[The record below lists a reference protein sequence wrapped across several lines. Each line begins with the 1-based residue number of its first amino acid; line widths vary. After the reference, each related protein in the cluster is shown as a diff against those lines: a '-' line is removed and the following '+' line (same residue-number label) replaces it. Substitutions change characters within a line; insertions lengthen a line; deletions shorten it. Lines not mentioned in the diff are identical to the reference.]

1 MAEIQMPQLGET
13 VTEGTITKW
22 LKSVGDE
29 ITEDE
34 AIVEVSTDKVD
45 SEIPSPVSGTLT
57 EIKVEEGETVDV
69 GAVLAVVGDGAAP
82 AGDGGGEAEAPA
94 DQAEADEPEAAEA
107 QEAQAEEEA
116 GDPTDPE
123 EPAAAADGGAESDG
137 SSGTGGGGGG
147 STDPQQASAPD
158 DTQSVDE
165 GAPAEAAPAS
175 PAMSAPNEGAPS
187 GGSGGDTEGLVL
199 SPVVRRLINE
209 HGIDPAS
216 ITGTG
221 AGGRIT
227 RNDVLAAVEGGGGG
241 GSAQAP
247 AAPAASAPAPAAPAA
262 PAPAAPTA
270 APKTAPTPPKVVPA
284 TPGETDTA
292 VPFNNIRRRTGEHM
306 VRSKATSPHVF
317 TVMEVDLEGVEKVR
331 RAHKERFKA
340 EAGISLTYLPFIARA
355 LVDAIDEFP
364 HMNAS
369 VGEGELVVHH
379 QVNLGI
385 AVDLDYEGLI
395 VPVIH
400 GSQDLRLPA
409 IARSIA
415 ELAGKARTRKL
426 SADDIS
432 GGTFTITNAGASGTF
447 VQLPI
452 INQPQVAI
460 LSTEGVTRRPVV
472 VTDSAGNE
480 AIAIRSIGNL
490 SLAWDH
496 RAFDGAYAAAFLRR
510 VVDILEQRDWEAEL

>member
-69 GAVLAVVGDGAAP
+69 GAVLAVVGDGGAP
-82 AGDGGGEAEAPA
+82 SGDGGGGEEAPA
-94 DQAEADEPEAAEA
+94 DEPAEQAEADEPEAAEA
-107 QEAQAEEEA
+107 QEAAAEEEQ
-116 GDPTDPE
+116 GDPTEPDAPAE
-123 EPAAAADGGAESDG
+123 EAPAAA
-137 SSGTGGGGGG
+137 
-147 STDPQQASAPD
+147 QASA
-158 DTQSVDE
+158 E
-165 GAPAEAAPAS
+165 EAPAEAPAEEE
-175 PAMSAPNEGAPS
+175 SAPESAPS
-187 GGSGGDTEGLVL
+187 GGGSTEGLVL
-199 SPVVRRLINE
+199 SPVVRRLIAE
-209 HGIDPAS
+209 HGVDPAS
-216 ITGTG
+216 IAGTG

-241 GSAQAP
+241 GSTQ
-247 AAPAASAPAPAAPAA
+247 APAA
-262 PAPAAPTA
+262 PAPAAAPAAA
-270 APKTAPTPPKVVPA
+270 APAPAAAPAAPAAQASAPKAAPVPPKVTPA
-284 TPGETDTA
+284 TPGEADTA

-340 EAGISLTYLPFIARA
+340 EAGVSLTYLPFIARA
-355 LVDAIDEFP
+355 LVDAIEQFP

-400 GSQDLRLPA
+400 GAQDLRLPA

-432 GGTFTITNAGASGTF
+432 GGTFTITNAGASGTL
-447 VQLPI
+447 VQLPV

-472 VTDSAGNE
+472 VTDAAGNE
-480 AIAIRSIGNL
+480 AIAIRSMGNL
-490 SLAWDH
+490 SMAWDH
-496 RAFDGAYAAAFLRR
+496 RAFDGAYAAAFLRT

>member
-69 GAVLAVVGDGAAP
+69 GAVLAIVGDGAAP
-82 AGDGGGEAEAPA
+82 SGDGGGGEEAPA
-94 DQAEADEPEAAEA
+94 EEPAEQAEADEPEAAEA
-107 QEAQAEEEA
+107 QEAAAEEEQ
-116 GDPTDPE
+116 GDPTEPE
-123 EPAAAADGGAESDG
+123 APAAEEAPAE
-137 SSGTGGGGGG
+137 
-147 STDPQQASAPD
+147 
-158 DTQSVDE
+158 E
-165 GAPAEAAPAS
+165 APAEAPAEEESAPEAPAES
-175 PAMSAPNEGAPS
+175 APS
-187 GGSGGDTEGLVL
+187 GGGSTEGLVL
-199 SPVVRRLINE
+199 SPVVRRLIAE
-209 HGIDPAS
+209 HGVDPAS
-216 ITGTG
+216 ISGTG

-241 GSAQAP
+241 GSTQ
-247 AAPAASAPAPAAPAA
+247 APAA
-262 PAPAAPTA
+262 PAPAAAQPAPAAA
-270 APKTAPTPPKVVPA
+270 APAAQASAPKAAPVPPKVTPA
-284 TPGETDTA
+284 TPGEADTA

-340 EAGISLTYLPFIARA
+340 EAGVSLTYLPFIARA
-355 LVDAIDEFP
+355 LVDAIEQFP

-400 GSQDLRLPA
+400 GAQDLRLPA

-415 ELAGKARTRKL
+415 DLAGKARTRKL

-432 GGTFTITNAGASGTF
+432 GGTFTITNAGASGTL
-447 VQLPI
+447 VQLPV

-472 VTDSAGNE
+472 VTDAAGNE
-480 AIAIRSIGNL
+480 AIAIRSMGNL
-490 SLAWDH
+490 SMAWDH
-496 RAFDGAYAAAFLRR
+496 RAFDGAYAAAFLRT

>member
-29 ITEDE
+29 ISEDE

-69 GAVLAVVGDGAAP
+69 GAVLAVVGDGGAP
-82 AGDGGGEAEAPA
+82 AAEPEE
-94 DQAEADEPEAAEA
+94 QAEADEPEAAEA

-116 GDPTDPE
+116 GDPTEPE
-123 EPAAAADGGAESDG
+123 APASADEQGAEQDG
-137 SSGTGGGGGG
+137 SAATGASG
-147 STDPQQASAPD
+147 STDPQGPSAPD
-158 DTQSVDE
+158 DTQPADQ

-175 PAMSAPNEGAPS
+175 PAMSAPNEGAPTS
-187 GGSGGDTEGLVL
+187 GGGDTEGLVL

-247 AAPAASAPAPAAPAA
+247 AAPAASAPAPSAPAA
-262 PAPAAPTA
+262 PAAAPAPTA
-270 APKTAPTPPKVVPA
+270 APKAAPTPPKVVPA

>member
-22 LKSVGDE
+22 LKAVGDE
-29 ITEDE
+29 IAEDE

-57 EIKVEEGETVDV
+57 EIKVEEGDTVDV
-69 GAVLAVVGDGAAP
+69 GAVLAIVGDPASGGGEDAAP
-82 AGDGGGEAEAPA
+82 APAAEPEQ
-94 DQAEADEPEAAEA
+94 QATADEPEAAEA
-107 QEAQAEEEA
+107 QQAAAEEAA
-116 GDPTDPE
+116 GDPT
-123 EPAAAADGGAESDG
+123 EPAA
-137 SSGTGGGGGG
+137 
-147 STDPQQASAPD
+147 P
-158 DTQSVDE
+158 
-165 GAPAEAAPAS
+165 APAPAPAPQEAPAAPAPAPQEAAPA
-175 PAMSAPNEGAPS
+175 PAAAEGI
-187 GGSGGDTEGLVL
+187 VL
-199 SPVVRRLINE
+199 SPVVRRLIAE

-227 RNDVLAAVEGGGGG
+227 RNDVLAVVEGGGAG
-241 GSAQAP
+241 
-247 AAPAASAPAPAAPAA
+247 ASAPAPAPAAAAPAA
-262 PAPAAPTA
+262 PAPSRPAAPRP
-270 APKTAPTPPKVVPA
+270 APVVPA
-284 TPGETDTA
+284 TPGEADTT

-317 TVMEVDLEGVEKVR
+317 TVMEVDLEGVERVR

-355 LVDAIDEFP
+355 LVDAIAEFP

-369 VGEGELVVHH
+369 VGEGELIVHH

-395 VPVIH
+395 VPVVH
-400 GSQDLRLPA
+400 GAQDLRLPA
-409 IARSIA
+409 IARA
-415 ELAGKARTRKL
+415 VADLAQKARTRKL

-432 GGTFTITNAGASGTF
+432 GGTITITNAGASGTF
-447 VQLPI
+447 VQLPV

-472 VTDSAGNE
+472 VTDAAGNE

-490 SLAWDH
+490 SMAWDH
-496 RAFDGAYAAAFLRR
+496 RAFDGAYAAAFLRT

>member
-29 ITEDE
+29 ISEDE

-69 GAVLAVVGDGAAP
+69 GAVLAIVGDGAAP
-82 AGDGGGEAEAPA
+82 SGDDGGTDEAPA
-94 DQAEADEPEAAEA
+94 EPAEPAEQAEADEPEAAEA
-107 QEAQAEEEA
+107 QEAEAEESA
-116 GDPTDPE
+116 GDPTEPE
-123 EPAAAADGGAESDG
+123 APAPAAEQGAESDA
-137 SSGTGGGGGG
+137 SAGTGEGDG
-147 STDPQQASAPD
+147 APE
-158 DTQSVDE
+158 TPAAPE
-165 GAPAEAAPAS
+165 PAPAPAES
-175 PAMSAPNEGAPS
+175 
-187 GGSGGDTEGLVL
+187 GSGGGAGTEGLVL
-199 SPVVRRLINE
+199 SPVVRRLIAE

-216 ITGTG
+216 IQGTG

-227 RNDVLAAVEGGGGG
+227 RNDVLAAVEGPGGG
-241 GSAQAP
+241 ATQAP
-247 AAPAASAPAPAAPAA
+247 AAPAAAPAAPAA
-262 PAPAAPTA
+262 PAAAAATPT
-270 APKTAPTPPKVVPA
+270 PAPTPQAAPA
-284 TPGETDTA
+284 PARVTPSTPGEADTA

-317 TVMEVDLEGVEKVR
+317 TVMEVDLEGVERVR

-340 EAGISLTYLPFIARA
+340 EAGVSLTYLPFIARA

-364 HMNAS
+364 NMNAS

-400 GSQDLRLPA
+400 DAQNLRLPA
-409 IARSIA
+409 IARA
-415 ELAGKARTRKL
+415 VADLAGKARTRKL

-432 GGTFTITNAGASGTF
+432 GGTFTITNAGASGTL

-460 LSTEGVTRRPVV
+460 LSTEGVVRRPV
-472 VTDSAGNE
+472 
-480 AIAIRSIGNL
+480 
-490 SLAWDH
+490 
-496 RAFDGAYAAAFLRR
+496 
-510 VVDILEQRDWEAEL
+510 

>member
-29 ITEDE
+29 ISEDE

-69 GAVLAVVGDGAAP
+69 GAVLAIVGDGAAP
-82 AGDGGGEAEAPA
+82 SGDGGGSDEAPA
-94 DQAEADEPEAAEA
+94 EQAEADEPEAAEA
-107 QEAQAEEEA
+107 QEAEAEEEA
-116 GDPTDPE
+116 GDPTEPE
-123 EPAAAADGGAESDG
+123 APAPAAE
-137 SSGTGGGGGG
+137 TGGD
-147 STDPQQASAPD
+147 TDASAGSGD
-158 DTQSVDE
+158 AETADE
-165 GAPAEAAPAS
+165 GESAEESAPEAPPAEAPAS
-175 PAMSAPNEGAPS
+175 EGAPS
-187 GGSGGDTEGLVL
+187 GGGTEGLVL
-199 SPVVRRLINE
+199 SPVVRRLIAE

-216 ITGTG
+216 IEGTG

-227 RNDVLAAVEGGGGG
+227 RNDVLAAVEGPGGG
-241 GSAQAP
+241 ATQ
-247 AAPAASAPAPAAPAA
+247 APAAPAA
-262 PAPAAPTA
+262 PAAAPAAPA
-270 APKTAPTPPKVVPA
+270 APAAAATPAPAAAPASAPKPQAAPAPARVTPA
-284 TPGETDTA
+284 TPGEADTA

-364 HMNAS
+364 NMNAS

-400 GSQDLRLPA
+400 DAQNLRLPA
-409 IARSIA
+409 IARA
-415 ELAGKARTRKL
+415 VADLAGKARTRKL

-432 GGTFTITNAGASGTF
+432 GGTFTITNAGASGTL

-460 LSTEGVTRRPVV
+460 LSTEGVRRRPVV
-472 VTDSAGNE
+472 VTDGAGNE
-480 AIAIRSIGNL
+480 AIAIRSMGNL
-490 SLAWDH
+490 SMAWDH

>member
-29 ITEDE
+29 ISEDE

-69 GAVLAVVGDGAAP
+69 GSVLALVGDPSGAP
-82 AGDGGGEAEAPA
+82 AAGDDASSGGGEEADAEAEGGGDEGGGDA
-94 DQAEADEPEAAEA
+94 GGGEEGGSEEGDGEAEQAEQAPAAEA
-107 QEAQAEEEA
+107 EAEAEIDDATEPDFKGDA
-116 GDPTDPE
+116 DGDPQPPTAPQAQEPTDDRSE
-123 EPAAAADGGAESDG
+123 TTGGDSETEDAA
-137 SSGTGGGGGG
+137 GGGGGG
-147 STDPQQASAPD
+147 
-158 DTQSVDE
+158 
-165 GAPAEAAPAS
+165 
-175 PAMSAPNEGAPS
+175 M
-187 GGSGGDTEGLVL
+187 VL

-227 RNDVLAAVEGGGGG
+227 RSDVLAAVEGEQAATAVP
-241 GSAQAP
+241 AQPAP
-247 AAPAASAPAPAAPAA
+247 AAAPAASPEVAPARAPAVRVA
-262 PAPAAPTA
+262 PSSA
-270 APKTAPTPPKVVPA
+270 
-284 TPGETDTA
+284 GQGDTT

-306 VRSKATSPHVF
+306 IRSKATSAHVY
-317 TVMEVDLEGVEKVR
+317 TVMEVDLEGVERVR
-331 RAHKERFKA
+331 RAHKERFRA

-355 LVDAIDEFP
+355 LVDAIAEFP

-369 VGEGELVVHH
+369 VGEGELVLHGE
-379 QVNLGI
+379 VNLGI
-385 AVDLDYEGLI
+385 AVDLDHEGLI

-400 GSQDLRLPA
+400 GAQDLRLPA
-409 IARSIA
+409 IARA
-415 ELAGKARTRKL
+415 VADQATKARTRKL

-432 GGTFTITNAGASGTF
+432 GGTVTITNAGAAGTL

-452 INQPQVAI
+452 INQPQVMI

-472 VTDSAGNE
+472 VTDASGAE
-480 AIAIRSIGNL
+480 SIAIRSMGNL
-490 SLAWDH
+490 SMAWDH

-510 VVDILEQRDWEAEL
+510 LVDILEQRSWEAEL

>member
-69 GAVLAVVGDGAAP
+69 GAVLAIVGDGAP
-82 AGDGGGEAEAPA
+82 AGGDDGGGEEAPPEEPA
-94 DQAEADEPEAAEA
+94 EQAEADEPEAAEA
-107 QEAQAEEEA
+107 QEAEAEEAA
-116 GDPTDPE
+116 GDPTEPE
-123 EPAAAADGGAESDG
+123 GPAPAAEESPGEEESAPAAPAESAP
-137 SSGTGGGGGG
+137 SGGGGGG
-147 STDPQQASAPD
+147 S
-158 DTQSVDE
+158 
-165 GAPAEAAPAS
+165 
-175 PAMSAPNEGAPS
+175 
-187 GGSGGDTEGLVL
+187 TEGLVL
-199 SPVVRRLINE
+199 SPVVRRLIAE
-209 HGIDPAS
+209 HGVDPAS
-216 ITGTG
+216 IAGTG

-241 GSAQAP
+241 GSTQAPATPAPAAAPAP
-247 AAPAASAPAPAAPAA
+247 AAPAPAPAAAAPAA
-262 PAPAAPTA
+262 PAPAASAPKA
-270 APKTAPTPPKVVPA
+270 APVPPKVTPA
-284 TPGETDTA
+284 TPGEADTA

-317 TVMEVDLEGVEKVR
+317 TVMEVDLEGVERVR

-340 EAGISLTYLPFIARA
+340 EAGVSLTYLPFIARA
-355 LVDAIDEFP
+355 LVDAIEQFP

-395 VPVIH
+395 VPVIQ
-400 GSQDLRLPA
+400 GAQDLRLPA

-415 ELAGKARTRKL
+415 DLAQKARTRKL

-432 GGTFTITNAGASGTF
+432 GGTFTITNAGASGTL
-447 VQLPI
+447 VQLPV

-472 VTDSAGNE
+472 VTDAAGNE
-480 AIAIRSIGNL
+480 AIAIRSMGNL
-490 SLAWDH
+490 SMAWDH
-496 RAFDGAYAAAFLRR
+496 RAFDGAYAAAFLRT

>member
-57 EIKVEEGETVDV
+57 EIKVEEGDTVDV
-69 GAVLAVVGDGAAP
+69 GTVLAVVGDGGAAP
-82 AGDGGGEAEAPA
+82 AEEPAAEPEPEG
-94 DQAEADEPEAAEA
+94 QATADEPAAAEA
-107 QEAQAEEEA
+107 QEAEAEAEQT
-116 GDPTDPE
+116 DPTEPARDAPRDE
-123 EPAAAADGGAESDG
+123 EPAPS
-137 SSGTGGGGGG
+137 
-147 STDPQQASAPD
+147 
-158 DTQSVDE
+158 
-165 GAPAEAAPAS
+165 APAEAPV
-175 PAMSAPNEGAPS
+175 APS
-187 GGSGGDTEGLVL
+187 PGGTEGLVL
-199 SPVVRRLINE
+199 SPVVRRLIAE

-216 ITGTG
+216 IQGTG

-227 RNDVLAAVEGGGGG
+227 RNDVLAAVEGGGEGRTG
-241 GSAQAP
+241 
-247 AAPAASAPAPAAPAA
+247 AAPAAAAPSAPSAPAAAAPAA
-262 PAPAAPTA
+262 AAPATRP
-270 APKTAPTPPKVVPA
+270 APTPPRVVA
-284 TPGETDTA
+284 APGETDTA

-317 TVMEVDLEGVEKVR
+317 TVMEVDLEGVEQVR

-355 LVDAIDEFP
+355 LVDALDEFP

-379 QVNLGI
+379 EVNLGI

-395 VPVIH
+395 VPVVH
-400 GSQDLRLPA
+400 GAQDLRLPA
-409 IARSIA
+409 IARSVA
-415 ELAGKARTRKL
+415 DLAGKARTRKL

-432 GGTFTITNAGASGTF
+432 GGTFTITNAGASGTL

-472 VTDSAGNE
+472 VTDAAGNE
-480 AIAIRSIGNL
+480 AIAIRSMGNL

-496 RAFDGAYAAAFLRR
+496 RAFDGAYAAAFLRTL
-510 VVDILEQRDWEAEL
+510 VDILEQRDWEAEL

>member
-29 ITEDE
+29 ISEDE

-69 GAVLAVVGDGAAP
+69 GSVLALVGDPSGAP
-82 AGDGGGEAEAPA
+82 AAGDDASSGGGEEADAEAEGGGDEGGGDA
-94 DQAEADEPEAAEA
+94 GGGEEGGGEEGDGEAEQAEQAPAAEA
-107 QEAQAEEEA
+107 EAEAEAEIDDATEPDFKGDA
-116 GDPTDPE
+116 DGDPQPPTAPQAQEPTDDRSE
-123 EPAAAADGGAESDG
+123 TTGGDSETEDAA
-137 SSGTGGGGGG
+137 GGGGGG
-147 STDPQQASAPD
+147 
-158 DTQSVDE
+158 
-165 GAPAEAAPAS
+165 G
-175 PAMSAPNEGAPS
+175 M
-187 GGSGGDTEGLVL
+187 VL

-227 RNDVLAAVEGGGGG
+227 RSDVLAAVEGEQAATAVP
-241 GSAQAP
+241 AQPAP
-247 AAPAASAPAPAAPAA
+247 AAAPAASPEVAPARAPAVRVA
-262 PAPAAPTA
+262 PSSA
-270 APKTAPTPPKVVPA
+270 
-284 TPGETDTA
+284 GQGDTT

-306 VRSKATSPHVF
+306 IRSKATSAHVY
-317 TVMEVDLEGVEKVR
+317 TVMEVDLEGVERVR
-331 RAHKERFKA
+331 RAHKERFRA

-355 LVDAIDEFP
+355 LVDAIAEFP

-369 VGEGELVVHH
+369 VGEGELVLHGE
-379 QVNLGI
+379 VNLGI
-385 AVDLDYEGLI
+385 AVDLDHEGLI

-400 GSQDLRLPA
+400 GAQDLRLPA
-409 IARSIA
+409 IARA
-415 ELAGKARTRKL
+415 VADQATKARTRKL

-432 GGTFTITNAGASGTF
+432 GGTVTITNAGAAGTL

-452 INQPQVAI
+452 INQPQVMI

-472 VTDSAGNE
+472 VTDASGAE
-480 AIAIRSIGNL
+480 SIAIRSMGNL
-490 SLAWDH
+490 SMAWDH

-510 VVDILEQRDWEAEL
+510 LVDILEQRSWEAEL

>member
-69 GAVLAVVGDGAAP
+69 GAVLAIVGDGAA
-82 AGDGGGEAEAPA
+82 GGGEAPA
-94 DQAEADEPEAAEA
+94 EEPAEQATADEPEAAEA

-116 GDPTDPE
+116 GDPTEPE
-123 EPAAAADGGAESDG
+123 APAPAAEQGAESDASAG
-137 SSGTGGGGGG
+137 IGAGGGQGGG
-147 STDPQQASAPD
+147 APE
-158 DTQSVDE
+158 TPATPE
-165 GAPAEAAPAS
+165 PAP
-175 PAMSAPNEGAPS
+175 APS
-187 GGSGGDTEGLVL
+187 GGSSGGDTEGLVL

-209 HGIDPAS
+209 HGLDPTS
-216 ITGTG
+216 IEGTG

-241 GSAQAP
+241 GAAQAP
-247 AAPAASAPAPAAPAA
+247 ATPSAPAAAAPAPAAPAA
-262 PAPAAPTA
+262 APAPAAKP
-270 APKTAPTPPKVVPA
+270 APTPPKVTPA
-284 TPGETDTA
+284 TPGEADTA
-292 VPFNNIRRRTGEHM
+292 VPFNNIRKRTGEHM

-369 VGEGELVVHH
+369 VGDGELVVHH
-379 QVNLGI
+379 KVGLGI

-400 GSQDLRLPA
+400 DAQDLRLPA
-409 IARSIA
+409 IARSVA
-415 ELAGKARTRKL
+415 DLAGKARTRKL

-432 GGTFTITNAGASGTF
+432 GGTFTITNAGASGTL

-472 VTDSAGNE
+472 VTDAAGNE

>member
-69 GAVLAVVGDGAAP
+69 GAVLAVVGDAP
-82 AGDGGGEAEAPA
+82 AAGGDAPA
-94 DQAEADEPEAAEA
+94 EEPAEQATADEPEAAEA
-107 QEAQAEEEA
+107 QEAAAEAEA
-116 GDPTDPE
+116 GDPTEPE
-123 EPAAAADGGAESDG
+123 APAPAAEQGAESDA
-137 SSGTGGGGGG
+137 SAGTGAGGGDGG
-147 STDPQQASAPD
+147 
-158 DTQSVDE
+158 
-165 GAPAEAAPAS
+165 GAPETPAQPEPAPA
-175 PAMSAPNEGAPS
+175 PAAAEG
-187 GGSGGDTEGLVL
+187 GGDTEGLVL

-216 ITGTG
+216 ISGTG

-241 GSAQAP
+241 GATQ
-247 AAPAASAPAPAAPAA
+247 APAA
-262 PAPAAPTA
+262 PAPAPAAA
-270 APKTAPTPPKVVPA
+270 APAPAPAPAAKAAPTPPKVVPA

-292 VPFNNIRRRTGEHM
+292 VPFNNIRKRTGEHM

-331 RAHKERFKA
+331 RAHKDRFRS
-340 EAGISLTYLPFIARA
+340 ELGISLTYLPFISRA

-369 VGEGELVVHH
+369 VGDGELVVHH

-409 IARSIA
+409 IAQRIA
-415 ELAGKARTRKL
+415 DLAGKARTRKL

>member
-1 MAEIQMPQLGET
+1 
-13 VTEGTITKW
+13 
-22 LKSVGDE
+22 
-29 ITEDE
+29 
-34 AIVEVSTDKVD
+34 
-45 SEIPSPVSGTLT
+45 
-57 EIKVEEGETVDV
+57 
-69 GAVLAVVGDGAAP
+69 AP
-82 AGDGGGEAEAPA
+82 
-94 DQAEADEPEAAEA
+94 
-107 QEAQAEEEA
+107 
-116 GDPTDPE
+116 
-123 EPAAAADGGAESDG
+123 
-137 SSGTGGGGGG
+137 
-147 STDPQQASAPD
+147 
-158 DTQSVDE
+158 
-165 GAPAEAAPAS
+165 
-175 PAMSAPNEGAPS
+175 APS
-187 GGSGGDTEGLVL
+187 GGSSEGDTEGLVL

-209 HGIDPAS
+209 HGLDPTS
-216 ITGTG
+216 IEGTG

-241 GSAQAP
+241 GAAQAP
-247 AAPAASAPAPAAPAA
+247 ATPSAPAPAAAAPAPAAPAA
-262 PAPAAPTA
+262 APAPAAKA
-270 APKTAPTPPKVVPA
+270 APTPPKVTPA
-284 TPGETDTA
+284 TPGEADTA
-292 VPFNNIRRRTGEHM
+292 VPFNNIRKRTGEHM

-369 VGEGELVVHH
+369 VGDGELVVHH
-379 QVNLGI
+379 KVGLGI

-400 GSQDLRLPA
+400 DAQDLRLPA
-409 IARSIA
+409 IARSVA
-415 ELAGKARTRKL
+415 DLAGKARTRKL

-432 GGTFTITNAGASGTF
+432 GGTFTITNAGASGTL

-472 VTDSAGNE
+472 VTDAAGNE